1 MEGEKNKSGPEKTII
16 PEYSFDAGVTKILD
30 RIMDILGKQPYAV
43 VAFNASDKDVG
54 KTKLAMTLIKKL
66 FQRGVFCK
74 NFHDPKEM
82 QKEERREKMVVI
94 FDQLEWDSSER
105 SSHKAIKESHD
116 ADVASS
122 FDEIGYE
129 IKGIDLW
136 IGIYRPD
143 KPFFSSAQP
152 GKEYAPIADI
162 IIRNEE
168 AKDKMTK
175 Q

>member
-1 MEGEKNKSGPEKTII
+1 MEGEKNKFGSEKTTV
-16 PEYSFDAGVTKILD
+16 PEYSFDAGVPKILD
-30 RIMDILGKQPYAV
+30 RITDILKKQPYAV

-54 KTKLAMTLIKKL
+54 KTKLAMTLIQEL
-66 FQRGVFCK
+66 FQRGIFCK

-82 QKEERREKMVVI
+82 EKEENREKMVVI
-94 FDQLEWDSSER
+94 FDQMEWDSSER
-105 SSHKAIKESHD
+105 SSHKMIKENHD

-122 FDEIGYE
+122 FEKIGYE
-129 IKGIDLW
+129 INGIDLW

-143 KPFFSSAQP
+143 KPFFSNSRS

-168 AKDKMTK
+168 ARDKMIR
-175 Q
+175 